1 MPDLCMEALR
11 QWCAEEA
18 GVVSDQLAIQLNVF
32 SRWMAFALDPATAP
46 ATIAREVHGLIS
58 RHPALA
64 GRRQL
69 LADLLTNKSA
79 GARDDGAAFGALRY
93 EEHGGHGHGDS
104 IASMV
109 GWLIGRNPTRTSA
122 EELTDNLARFAGRT
136 RLDQL
141 PPQVGRVRLP
151 YGEGV
156 RVIAARRVPPE
167 RSTGQHTPLLF
178 HTVEYHVPLDQPA
191 SSLLF
196 VRFMTSDLVHV
207 DDLAGELEAI
217 VADLRLAPPL

>member
-1 MPDLCMEALR
+1 
-11 QWCAEEA
+11 
-18 GVVSDQLAIQLNVF
+18 VVNDQLAIQLNVF
-32 SRWMAFALDPATAP
+32 SRWMAYALDPTTAA
-46 ATIAREVHGLIS
+46 ATIAGEVAGLIA

-69 LADLLTNKSA
+69 LTDLLTHKSA

-93 EEHGGHGHGDS
+93 EEHGGHGGHGGHGDS

-109 GWLIGRNPTRTSA
+109 GWLIGRDRSRTCA
-122 EELTDNLARFAGRT
+122 EELTDNLARFAVRT
-136 RLDQL
+136 RLDQR

-151 YGEGV
+151 YGDGV
-156 RVIAARRVPPE
+156 RVTAARRVPPE
-167 RSTGQHTPLLF
+167 LSTGHRPPAPGGGREAVRGRALF

-191 SSLLF
+191 ASLLF

-207 DDLAGELEAI
+207 DDLAGELDTI
-217 VADLRLAPPL
+217 VTDLRLAPLP